1 MANIAEILGRLTAE
15 ELDGLRVLGPQG
27 HLTRQLVDALE
38 LRQGSVSI
46 DQGCRPDGSCSA
58 TVSPDGTMI
67 GMLFL
72 DSLTESPMAVT
83 ATGTSPNGS
92 ALPVRT
98 LDFRPRGDFPYG
110 EQCGRFVTASVVLD
124 AGGLR
129 QAP

>member
-1 MANIAEILGRLTAE
+1 
-15 ELDGLRVLGPQG
+15 
-27 HLTRQLVDALE
+27 
-38 LRQGSVSI
+38 
-46 DQGCRPDGSCSA
+46 
-58 TVSPDGTMI
+58 
-67 GMLFL
+67 MLFL

-83 ATGTSPNGS
+83 ATGTSPSGS